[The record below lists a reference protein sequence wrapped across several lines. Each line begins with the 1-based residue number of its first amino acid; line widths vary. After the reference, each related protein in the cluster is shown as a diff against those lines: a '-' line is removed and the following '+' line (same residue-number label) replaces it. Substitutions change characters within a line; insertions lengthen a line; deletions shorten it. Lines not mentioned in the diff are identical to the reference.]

1 MKRYVLSFV
10 LMSMLVP
17 TAVFCQEYEEQEEIE
32 RQVQQ
37 MEMQERQ
44 MELQQRE
51 AEMGIEREMQQLE
64 LENRRMQLEREHR
77 GPEHEQRGPE
87 HPGPGMH
94 HPEKEPHLLLLL
106 IAVVHILVA
115 IWVYTDIRRL
125 NRGSGIWI
133 VIALLAG
140 LLGAL
145 VYAIVRLGDNRQK
158 ES

>member
-17 TAVFCQEYEEQEEIE
+17 TAVFCREFEEQEET
-32 RQVQQ
+32 
-37 MEMQERQ
+37 ERQ
-44 MELQQRE
+44 MQHMEMLERQLELQQRE
-51 AEMGIEREMQQLE
+51 AEMNVEREMQKLE
-64 LENRRMQLEREHR
+64 LERHRMNLEREHR
-77 GPEHEQRGPE
+77 GPEHPR
-87 HPGPGMH
+87 PGMH
-94 HPEKEPHLLLLL
+94 HPEKEGHPILLL
-106 IAVVHILVA
+106 ILVIHILVA

-145 VYAIVRLGDNRQK
+145 VYAVVRLGDNRQK

>member
-17 TAVFCQEYEEQEEIE
+17 TAVFCQEFEEQEEIE
-32 RQVQQ
+32 RQMQQ
-37 MEMQERQ
+37 MEMRG
-44 MELQQRE
+44 MELKLQQHE
-51 AEMGIEREMQQLE
+51 AEMGIEREMQELE
-64 LENRRMQLEREHR
+64 LEKRRMQLQR
-77 GPEHEQRGPE
+77 EQRGPE
-87 HPGPGMH
+87 HPRPGMH
-94 HPEKEPHLLLLL
+94 HPKKGPHLLLLL
-106 IAVVHILVA
+106 CLVIHILVA

-133 VIALLAG
+133 IIALLAG

-145 VYAIVRLGDNRQK
+145 VYAVVRLGDNRQK